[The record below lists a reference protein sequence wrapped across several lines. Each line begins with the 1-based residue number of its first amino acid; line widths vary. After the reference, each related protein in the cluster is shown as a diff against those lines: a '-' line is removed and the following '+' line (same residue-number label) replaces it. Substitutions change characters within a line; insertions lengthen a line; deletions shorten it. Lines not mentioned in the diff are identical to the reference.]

1 MRISDW
7 SSDVCSSDGAV
18 INRLGF
24 NNAGLDAAYSR
35 RRAFRDTGP
44 AAGPVGGN
52 LGKNRD
58 TVDAVGDYVLGA
70 AALGPV
76 ADYLVVNVSSPNTPG
91 LRALQGRTELEELL
105 GRVMAALPQPAPPLL
120 VKIAP
125 DLTDEDKADI
135 AAVCLGLRVSG
146 IIAPNSTEGRSFGK

>member
-1 MRISDW
+1 MSDW
-7 SSDVCSSDGAV
+7 SSDVGSSD
-18 INRLGF
+18 L
-24 NNAGLDAAYSR
+24 
-35 RRAFRDTGP
+35 
-44 AAGPVGGN
+44 
-52 LGKNRD
+52 
-58 TVDAVGDYVLGA
+58 
-70 AALGPV
+70 ALGPV

-125 DLTDEDKADI
+125 DLTDEDKADV

-146 IIAPNSTEGRSFGK
+146 IIATNPTIARPPELRGAARGEAGGLSGHPPVAGRKRGGWGKGGSERVS